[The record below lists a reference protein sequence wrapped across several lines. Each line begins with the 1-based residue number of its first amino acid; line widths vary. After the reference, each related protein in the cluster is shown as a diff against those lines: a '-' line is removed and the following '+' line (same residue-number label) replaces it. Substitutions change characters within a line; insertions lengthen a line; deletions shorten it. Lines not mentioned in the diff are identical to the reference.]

1 MNRKLKSTL
10 GLVGLL
16 IFILVAGGI
25 YLFIFQKG
33 KIKDMN
39 AELEK
44 LKANDYNTEQLTAQF
59 KEMTAREAI
68 LDSVLASRR
77 FNIPQNLSSIKFFD
91 FTNSVSSGFNND
103 KTQVNVEYVDKKPE
117 KEFFYYEYKL
127 TGTGTFTDVHQLIY
141 AIEKSKELK
150 KIKGLALSS
159 TVQTDK
165 DGMPNFLV
173 SFSMNVDAYY
183 STNNRFASSKLKEN
197 DITSGPIY
205 DVFYPLIRNELPPNL
220 DNLLDVQGARLL
232 ALIPEGAF
240 LADSK
245 GNTFLLWEGEQ
256 VYLGYLTKI
265 DYENN
270 RVTFILNKGGIIEK
284 VDLSLEKD
292 EPNKNNQNKEIKK

>member
-10 GLVGLL
+10 GLIGLL
-16 IFILVAGGI
+16 ILIAAAGGI
-25 YLFIFQKG
+25 YIFIFQNG
-33 KIKDMN
+33 KIEDKK
-39 AELEK
+39 AELKK
-44 LKANDYNTEQLTAQF
+44 LKANDYNTEQLTAQY
-59 KEMTAREAI
+59 KEMTARESI

-77 FNIPQNLSSIKFFD
+77 FNIPQNLSSIKFFN
-91 FTNSVSSGFNND
+91 FTNIVSSEFAAD
-103 KTQVNVEYVDKKPE
+103 KTQLNVEYIDQKAE

-127 TGTGTFTDVHQLIY
+127 SGTGTFNNVHQLIY

-150 KIKGLALSS
+150 KVKGLTLTS

-165 DGMPNFLV
+165 DGVPHFLV
-173 SFSMNVDAYY
+173 NFSMNVDVYY
-183 STNNRFASSKLKEN
+183 SSNNRFASSKIKEN
-197 DITSGPIY
+197 DITTGSIY
-205 DVFYPLIRNELPPNL
+205 DIFYPLIRNELPPNL

-245 GNTFLLWEGEQ
+245 GNTYLLWEGEK

-265 DYENN
+265 DYDNN
-270 RVTFILNKGGIIEK
+270 RVSFILNKGGIIEK

-292 EPNKNNQNKEIKK
+292 MPNKKNQNKEIQK